1 MQLPGCKPITL
12 VHMVH
17 ACVVLRAVLL
27 VRAGPMLLHVERCT
41 AIEALTCGH
50 VVCIRIPAG
59 CNVAVW
65 HVLMR
70 VLCISRVTLPV
81 TCYAAS
87 AVPRRHMQAPLA
99 VLYCR
104 DVVRGTICAQSPAHG
119 FFCIWCMHWLGISA
133 WHLDLCF
140 GCGLLRPTSGPAHA
154 ARHSSTRS
162 CMQLCAQE
170 PCRCCGTTTCGTC
183 CQQSY

>member
-1 MQLPGCKPITL
+1 MQLPGCKPVTL
-12 VHMVH
+12 VH
-17 ACVVLRAVLL
+17 ACVVLRAVLP
-27 VRAGPMLLHVERCT
+27 VQGGPMLLHVERFT

-50 VVCIRIPAG
+50 VVCIRVPAG
-59 CNVAVW
+59 CMHVAVW
-65 HVLMR
+65 HVLMQ
-70 VLCISRVTLPV
+70 VLCTRRVPLPV

-87 AVPRRHMQAPLA
+87 AVLRRHMQAPLA

-104 DVVRGTICAQSPAHG
+104 DVMRGTVCAQSPAHG
-119 FFCIWCMHWLGISA
+119 FFCIWCMHWLCISA
-133 WHLDLCF
+133 WRLCF

-170 PCRCCGTTTCGTC
+170 PRRRRATTTCTTC
-183 CQQSY
+183 CQWPH